1 MKSTWTNIVLT
12 KLNFDLWLSSS
23 YIYRFF
29 NLVSVW
35 RSGSWLLQWSEAIG
49 AGLLGLILI
58 LAPFVSTSLMGVLL
72 IASAL
77 YWILTTVSESQP
89 LGITPI
95 HLLVFLYWGVATVAT
110 LLSPVK
116 TEAIDG
122 LVKLTL
128 YLMMFS
134 LGSRILR
141 SPKLCN
147 WLITGLLLTSLLVSG
162 YGIRQQF
169 FGVEQLATWNDPNS
183 VLAQDTRVYSYL
195 GNPNLLGSYLLPAI
209 ALSIVAVFVWR
220 SWIQKTL
227 AVVLVG
233 VNSACLFFT
242 DSRGAWLAMLALAS
256 VLFLLLYWW
265 WREFLPRFWR
275 VWLLPLVFGSLGG
288 LLLVTILGV
297 ESVRIRFF
305 SIFAGRED
313 SSNNFRQVVWDTVVG
328 MIKDYPLTGIGPG
341 NETFKAVYPRYMDS
355 RYPALSAYSIYLEH
369 IVEIGLLGF
378 SCFLWLIVV
387 IFNHGITQ
395 VNHLRQSRNAQGL
408 WLIAAIA
415 AIVGLL
421 VHGFVDTVWYRP
433 QVNTLW
439 WFMLAIIASQYGV
452 QEQRSDPASPSG
464 VYPAPCSGQ
473 GNADQ
478 ERGSFGNR
486 GK

>member
-23 YIYRFF
+23 YIYRFL

-49 AGLLGLILI
+49 AGLLGLILM
-58 LAPFVSTSLMGVLL
+58 LAPFVSTSLIGVLL
-72 IASAL
+72 IAVAL

-95 HLLVFLYWGVATVAT
+95 HLLVFLYWGVATIAT

-116 TEAIDG
+116 AEAIDG

-134 LGSRILR
+134 LGARILR

-147 WLITGLLLTSLLVSG
+147 WLITGLLLSSLIVSV

-195 GNPNLLGSYLLPAI
+195 GNPNLLGGYLLPAI

-220 SWIQKTL
+220 SWLQKTL

-242 DSRGAWLAMLALAS
+242 DSRGAWLAMLALSS

-297 ESVRIRFF
+297 ESVRLRFF

-328 MIKDYPLTGIGPG
+328 MIKDYPITGIGPG
-341 NETFKAVYPRYMDS
+341 NETFKAIYPRYMDS

-369 IVEIGLLGF
+369 IVEIGLVGF

-395 VNHLRQSRNAQGL
+395 VNLLRQSRNVQGL

-439 WFMLAIIASQYGV
+439 WFMLAIIASQYGEK
-452 QEQRSDPASPSG
+452 EQGAGSRE
-464 VYPAPCSGQ
+464 Q
-473 GNADQ
+473 GKLREQ
-478 ERGSFGNR
+478 GE
-486 GK
+486 